1 MAKDLAIVLNSGS
14 INSVVATALAAQRYR
29 PILLHALR
37 GSTQAD
43 ANDMPSRARV
53 AFDQQVAHFKPYRE
67 HTLAMPFLSLL
78 NVPPPKTSANSSEPR
93 QVPSEA
99 PRMLELLPLLAAA
112 GRFAAYY
119 QVSAIYLGLRV
130 GVNVDEL
137 AQATEYVQIWTDLLQ
152 LPCGLGE
159 IELIAP
165 LMELEPWQVVD
176 LAFQVNAPL
185 ERTWSCANDAGEP
198 CWACREC
205 RARET
210 AFQRAGKPDPIRGS
224 AARAK

>member
-29 PILLHALR
+29 PVLLHALR
-37 GSTQAD
+37 GSTQGETD
-43 ANDMPSRARV
+43 DMPSRARV

-78 NVPPPKTSANSSEPR
+78 NAPPPKQTANLPEVRQQSAT
-93 QVPSEA
+93 A
-99 PRMLELLPLLAAA
+99 PLMLELLPLLAAA
-112 GRFAAYY
+112 GRFASHY

-130 GVNVDEL
+130 GPSIDEL

-152 LPCGLGE
+152 LPCGITDL
-159 IELIAP
+159 ELVAP

-198 CWACREC
+198 CWACRGC
-205 RARET
+205 RAREA
-210 AFQRAGKPDPIRGS
+210 AFQRAGKPDPIRGTG
-224 AARAK
+224 ARVK

>member
-1 MAKDLAIVLNSGS
+1 
-14 INSVVATALAAQRYR
+14 
-29 PILLHALR
+29 
-37 GSTQAD
+37 
-43 ANDMPSRARV
+43 MPSRARV

-78 NVPPPKTSANSSEPR
+78 NAPPPKSVGNPGEPR
-93 QVPSEA
+93 QMPSSA
-99 PRMLELLPLLAAA
+99 PLMLELLPLLAAA

-130 GVNVDEL
+130 GTSVDEL

-152 LPCGLGE
+152 LPCGLAE
-159 IELIAP
+159 MELVAP

-198 CWACREC
+198 CWACRGC
-205 RARET
+205 RAREA
-210 AFQRAGKPDPIRGS
+210 AFQRAAKADPVRGS
-224 AARAK
+224 SARVK